1 VNIDLDLFYRLAT
14 SLFIG
19 ILVGLQREHVSDVSG
34 LDESRTEMFAGVR
47 TFALMALAGC
57 TAALL
62 ADLAQS
68 PWIFVAIVAP
78 LGLLIAVGYF
88 VTSWKSDAGMTTEIA
103 AVTTVLAGA
112 LCYWGDLAL
121 AVALGV
127 TITVLLSLKLEVQ
140 RFVARLTRAD
150 ILAALKFA
158 VISAIILP
166 LLPNQSFGLPP
177 FDIFNP
183 YHIWLFVV
191 LISGISFL
199 GYLLMKFIPSEHGIS
214 LTGLLGGLAS
224 STATT
229 LSFAQRSHRNPSF
242 NRPFALAILLA
253 WTVMFGRVLI
263 EVGVVNFALLRIVW
277 LPLLVT
283 ALPGILYA
291 VYLFYS
297 ASSDEDEE
305 EVALANPFDLR
316 PALTFALIY
325 VGVLLISRAGQYYFG
340 DTGLYISSALA
351 ALAGVDAVV
360 LSVSELATQTGG
372 PELVTAARAVVI
384 AALANTVAKAG
395 LIFVT
400 GTRALSRA
408 IAPAFVIMLAVGLGA
423 ILFVQ
428 G

>member
-1 VNIDLDLFYRLAT
+1 MNIDPDIFYRLAT

-19 ILVGLQREHVSDVSG
+19 ILVGLQREHVSDVSR

-62 ADLAQS
+62 TDLGGS
-68 PWIFVAIVAP
+68 PWIFVAIIIP
-78 LGLLIAVGYF
+78 LGLLIGVGYF
-88 VTSWKSDAGMTTEIA
+88 VTSWKSDVGMTTEIA
-103 AVTTVLAGA
+103 AIATVLIGA
-112 LCYWGDLAL
+112 LCYWGDLTL

-127 TITVLLSLKLEVQ
+127 TVTVLLSLKLEVQ
-140 RFVARLTRAD
+140 RFVARLTRTD

-158 VISAIILP
+158 VISAIVLP
-166 LLPNQSFGLPP
+166 LLPNETFGVPP

-183 YHIWLFVV
+183 YHIWLLVV

-229 LSFAQRSHRNPSF
+229 LSFAQRSHRNPTL
-242 NRPFALAILLA
+242 NRPFGLAILLA

-263 EVGVVNFALLRIVW
+263 EVGVVNFTLLRVVW
-277 LPLLVT
+277 LPLIIT
-283 ALPGILYA
+283 ALPGILYS
-291 VYLFYS
+291 VYLFYLGT
-297 ASSDEDEE
+297 SDEDEE
-305 EVALANPFDLR
+305 EVALTNPFDLG
-316 PALTFALIY
+316 PALKFALVYI
-325 VGVLLISRAGQYYFG
+325 GVLLVSRAGQYYFG
-340 DTGLYISSALA
+340 DTGVYVSSALA
-351 ALAGVDAVV
+351 GLADVDAVA
-360 LSVSELATQTGG
+360 LSVAELANQAGG
-372 PELVTAARAVVI
+372 LGLATAGRAVVI
-384 AALANTVAKAG
+384 AALANTVAKGA

-400 GTRALSRA
+400 GTRTLGRVV
-408 IAPAFVIMLAVGLGA
+408 APAFVLMLAVGLAA
-423 ILFVQ
+423 ILFIQ